1 MRVPLTWLRDY
12 VAITDTPEELATRLT
27 FAGLEVEDLEYVGL
41 APTHQPVAGLPAAG
55 RAGSTAKGLAWNPAT
70 IVVAQI
76 LEVLPHP
83 NADRLTL
90 LRVDD
95 GTGAEQIVLTGA
107 PNLFHLKG
115 AGPLPKPLKIVYAR
129 EGAVLFD
136 GHKPGREVMT
146 LKRARIRGV
155 ESTSMACSEKELG
168 ISDDHE
174 GIIILDDDAPVGV
187 PAAEYMGDVVFEV
200 KINPNMARNACV
212 LGIAREI
219 SALTGAP
226 LRPPALSVTVTGAP
240 IAGRVGIEIREPA
253 VNPRFVL
260 GLIEGAR
267 VAPSPYWVQRR
278 LRLAGTRPISNIV
291 DATNYVMF
299 ELGEPLHAFDWDVI
313 VGRAGSARPTI
324 ITRRAQ
330 EGETL
335 TTLDGVERKLDP
347 FTVLVCDER
356 GPLSMAGVMGGAESE
371 VTGTTTNVLLEG
383 AAWDVINIRKTV
395 NAQGVPSEAS
405 YRFSRGVHPN
415 LAEKGIVRAL
425 ELMRQWTGGTVARGL
440 VDSYPGRPAPVVVN
454 ITPAE
459 VERQLGVRVPL
470 DEIVRILRALKF
482 ECEVPGDHA
491 DPHAVIRA
499 TAPDHRLDIGTG
511 VVGRADIVE
520 EVARVYGYGRIPE
533 TLLAEVLPPPH
544 PNRDLDLEEQA
555 RDVLASVGLQE
566 VVTYSLT
573 SPERE
578 AKLRAVPP
586 SDGAAEVPYVRLANP
601 IVVDRVVMRR
611 TLLAG
616 IIEAAAA
623 NSRHADRI
631 AFFEIG
637 NVFLPRGGQPLPDEP
652 RRVAVLMSGAR
663 SPQGW
668 QPADRAMMDFF
679 DVKGVVEELADALA
693 VPALTFEP
701 GEHDALRP
709 GRTARVLAGGSP
721 IGWIGE
727 LHPAVAERFDLR
739 GPGVIVAELDL
750 DPMLAKAIDR
760 NPTRPVPVYPP
771 VKEDLAFVL
780 DRSVPVA
787 RVLEVIEAAGGPML
801 AGAAL
806 FDEYAGEQVG
816 AGKRSLAFSLTYQAN
831 DRTLNDSDARKIR
844 ERIAS
849 ALTGELGAVLRA

>member
-12 VAITDTPEELATRLT
+12 VAITDTPEELASRLT
-27 FAGLEVEDLEYVGL
+27 FAGLEVEDLEYAGL
-41 APTHQPVAGLPAAG
+41 APAHQPIAGLPAAG
-55 RAGSTAKGLAWNPAT
+55 RTGPMANGLAWDPAT
-70 IVVAQI
+70 IVIARI
-76 LEVLPHP
+76 LEVMPHP

-95 GTGAEQIVLTGA
+95 GSGEEQIVLTGA

-146 LKRARIRGV
+146 LKRAKIRGV

-168 ISDDHE
+168 ISDDHD

-219 SALTGAP
+219 HALTGAP
-226 LRPPALSVTVTGAP
+226 LRPPALSVTVSGAP
-240 IAGRVGIEIREPA
+240 MAGRVGIEIREPA
-253 VNPRFVL
+253 LNPRFVL

-299 ELGEPLHAFDWDVI
+299 ELGEPLHAFDWDVL
-313 VGRAGSARPTI
+313 VARAGTKRPTI
-324 ITRRAQ
+324 ITRRAE

-335 TTLDGVERKLDP
+335 TTLDGVERKLDS
-347 FTVLVCDER
+347 FTVLVCDEQ

-371 VTGTTTNVLLEG
+371 VAPTTTNVLLEG
-383 AAWDVINIRKTV
+383 AAWDFINIRKTV
-395 NAQGVPSEAS
+395 KAQNLPSEAS

-415 LAEKGIVRAL
+415 LAEKGVARAL

-440 VDSYPGRPAPVVVN
+440 VDSYPARPEPVVVD

-459 VERQLGVRVPL
+459 VERQLGVRIPV
-470 DEIVRILRALKF
+470 DEIARILKALKF
-482 ECEVPGDHA
+482 ECDVLGDHH

-511 VVGRADIVE
+511 VIGRADLVE
-520 EVARVYGYGRIPE
+520 ELARVYGYERIPE

-566 VVTYSLT
+566 IVTYSLT

-578 AKLRAVPP
+578 AKLVAAPAA
-586 SDGAAEVPYVRLANP
+586 DGAADVPYVRLANP

-616 IIEAAAA
+616 LIETAAS
-623 NSRHADRI
+623 NSRHTDRL

-637 NVFLPRGGQPLPDEP
+637 NVFLPRWGQPLPDEP
-652 RRVAVLMSGAR
+652 RRLGILMSGAR

-668 QPADRAMMDFF
+668 QPADRAPMDFF
-679 DVKGVVEELADALA
+679 DVKGVVEELADGLA
-693 VPALTFEP
+693 VPGLAFEP
-701 GEHDALRP
+701 AEHEALRP
-709 GRTARVLAGGSP
+709 GRTARVLLAGQAV
-721 IGWIGE
+721 GWLGE
-727 LHPAVAERFDLR
+727 LHPAVAERFDLE
-739 GPGVIVAELDL
+739 GVGVIVAELEL
-750 DPMLAKAIDR
+750 DPILAKAVDR
-760 NPTRPVPVYPP
+760 SPTRPVPVYPP

-780 DRSVPVA
+780 DRTVPVA
-787 RVLEVIEAAGGPML
+787 RALEVIRKAGGPML
-801 AGAAL
+801 AGASL

-816 AGKRSLAFSLTYQAN
+816 AGKRSLAFSLAYQAT
-831 DRTLNDSDARKIR
+831 DRTLTDADARKIR
-844 ERIAS
+844 ERIAK
-849 ALTGELGAVLRA
+849 AVAEELGAVLRA

>member
-12 VAITDTPEELATRLT
+12 VAITDTPEELASRLT
-27 FAGLEVEDLEYVGL
+27 FAGLEVEDIEYVGL
-41 APTHQPVAGLPAAG
+41 APSHQPIAGLPAAG
-55 RAGSTAKGLAWNPAT
+55 RRGPAARGLAWGPAT
-70 IVVAQI
+70 IVIGQI
-76 LEVLPHP
+76 LEVMPHP

-95 GTGAEQIVLTGA
+95 GSGAEQTVLTGA

-115 AGPLPKPLKIVYAR
+115 TGPLPKPLKIVYAR

-146 LKRARIRGV
+146 LKRAKIRGV

-168 ISDDHE
+168 ISDDHD
-174 GIIILDDDAPVGV
+174 GIIVLDDDAPVG
-187 PAAEYMGDVVFEV
+187 AAAADYMGDAVFEV

-219 SALTGAP
+219 AALTGAP
-226 LRPPALSVTVTGAP
+226 LRPPALSVTLSGAP
-240 IAGRVGIEIREPA
+240 IAGRVAIDIREPDL
-253 VNPRFVL
+253 NPRFVL

-267 VAPSPYWVQRR
+267 IGPSPYWVQRR
-278 LRLAGTRPISNIV
+278 LRLVGTRPISNIV

-299 ELGEPLHAFDWDVI
+299 ELGEPLHAFDWDVL
-313 VGRAGSARPTI
+313 VARAGSRTPTI
-324 ITRRAQ
+324 VTRRA
-330 EGETL
+330 EPGETIR
-335 TTLDGVERKLDP
+335 TLDGVDRKLDP
-347 FTVLVCDER
+347 FTVLVCDET
-356 GPLSMAGVMGGAESE
+356 GPLSIAGVMGGAESE
-371 VTGTTTNVLLEG
+371 VAERTTNVLLEG
-383 AAWDVINIRKTV
+383 AAWDFINVRKTV
-395 NAQGVPSEAS
+395 KAQGLPSEAS

-415 LAEKGIVRAL
+415 LAEKGVVRAL

-440 VDSYPGRPAPVVVN
+440 VDSYPGRPEPVTVD
-454 ITPAE
+454 ITPAD
-459 VERQLGVRVPL
+459 VERLLGVRIPL

-482 ECEVPGDHA
+482 VCAVSGDAA

-499 TAPDHRLDIGTG
+499 TPPDHRLDIGTG

-520 EVARVYGYGRIPE
+520 DIARVYGYDRIPE

-544 PNRDLDLEEQA
+544 PNRDLELEEQV
-555 RDVLASVGLQE
+555 RDVLVSVGLQE

-578 AKLRAVPP
+578 ARLGTAAE
-586 SDGAAEVPYVRLANP
+586 GAADVPYIRLINP

-616 IIEAAAA
+616 VIEAAAA
-623 NSRHADRI
+623 NSRHSDRL
-631 AFFEIG
+631 AFFEVG
-637 NVFLPRGGQPLPDEP
+637 NVFLPNAGEALPDEP
-652 RRVAVLMSGAR
+652 RRVAILMSGAR

-668 QPADRAMMDFF
+668 QPADREPMDFF
-679 DVKGVVEELADALA
+679 DVKGVVEDLAGALA
-693 VPALTFEP
+693 VAGMTFEP
-701 GEHDALRP
+701 GEHETLRP
-709 GRTARVLAGGSP
+709 GRTARVLVDGAP
-721 IGWIGE
+721 VGWIGE

-739 GPGVIVAELDL
+739 GPGVIVAELEL
-750 DPMLAKAIDR
+750 DPILAKAVDR
-760 NPTRPVPVYPP
+760 NPTRAVSVYPP

-780 DRSVPVA
+780 DRGVPVA
-787 RVLEVIEAAGGPML
+787 RVLEVITAAGGPML
-801 AGAAL
+801 SGATL
-806 FDEYAGEQVG
+806 FDDYAGSQVG
-816 AGKRSLAFSLTYQAN
+816 EGKRSLAFSLTYQAP
-831 DRTLNDSDARKIR
+831 DRTLNDADARKIR

>member
-12 VAITDTPEELATRLT
+12 VAITDTPDELASRLT
-27 FAGLEVEDLEYVGL
+27 FAGLEVEDIEYVGL
-41 APTHQPVAGLPAAG
+41 APASQPIAGLPAAG
-55 RAGSTAKGLAWNPAT
+55 RSGPPAKGLAWDPAT
-70 IVVAQI
+70 IVIARI
-76 LEVLPHP
+76 LEVMPHP

-95 GTGAEQIVLTGA
+95 GSGDEQIVLTGA

-115 AGPLPKPLKIVYAR
+115 AGPLAKPLNIVYAR

-146 LKRARIRGV
+146 LKRAKIRGV

-168 ISDDHE
+168 ISDDHD
-174 GIIILDDDAPVGV
+174 GIIILDDDAPVGM
-187 PAAEYMGDVVFEV
+187 AAADYMGDVVFEV

-212 LGIAREI
+212 LGIARELH
-219 SALTGAP
+219 ALTGAP
-226 LRPPALSVTVTGAP
+226 LRPPALSVTITGAP

-253 VNPRFVL
+253 LNPRFVL

-278 LRLAGTRPISNIV
+278 LRLVGTRPISNIV

-299 ELGEPLHAFDWDVI
+299 ELGEPLHAFDWDV
-313 VGRAGSARPTI
+313 VVRRAGTSRPTI
-324 ITRRAQ
+324 VTRRAA
-330 EGETL
+330 ENETL
-335 TTLDGVERKLDP
+335 KTLDGIDRKLDP
-347 FTVLVCDER
+347 FTVLVCDEQ

-371 VTGTTTNVLLEG
+371 VSEATTNVLLEG
-383 AAWDVINIRKTV
+383 AAWDFINVRRTV
-395 NAQGVPSEAS
+395 KAQNLPSEAS

-415 LAEKGIVRAL
+415 LAEKGVVRAL

-440 VDSYPGRPAPVVVN
+440 VDNYPGRPEPVTVD

-459 VERQLGVRVPL
+459 VARQLGVRIPL

-482 ECEVPGDHA
+482 ECEVSGDHA

-499 TAPDHRLDIGTG
+499 TAPDHRLDIGSG

-520 EVARVYGYGRIPE
+520 EVARIYGYDRIPQ

-555 RDVLASVGLQE
+555 RDILASVGLQE
-566 VVTYSLT
+566 IVTYSLT

-578 AKLRAVPP
+578 ATLVAAPP
-586 SDGAAEVPYVRLANP
+586 AGGAADVPYVRLANP

-616 IIEAAAA
+616 LIEIAAA
-623 NSRHADRI
+623 NGRHADRL

-637 NVFLPRGGQPLPDEP
+637 NVFLPRWGQPLPEEP
-652 RRVAVLMSGAR
+652 RRLGILMAGAR

-668 QPADRAMMDFF
+668 QPADRAPMDFY
-679 DVKGVVEELADALA
+679 DVKGVVEELADGLA
-693 VPALTFEP
+693 VPGLTFEP
-701 GEHDALRP
+701 GEHEALRP
-709 GRTARVLAGGSP
+709 GRTARVLLADQAAG
-721 IGWIGE
+721 WVGE
-727 LHPAVAERFDLR
+727 LHPAVAERFGLKSSS
-739 GPGVIVAELDL
+739 VVVAELDL
-750 DPMLAKAIDR
+750 DPILARAVDR
-760 NPTRPVPVYPP
+760 SPTRPVPAYPP
-771 VKEDLAFVL
+771 IKEDLAFAL
-780 DRSVPVA
+780 DRAVPVA
-787 RVLEVIEAAGGPML
+787 RVIEVIRAAGGPML
-801 AGAAL
+801 ASASL

-816 AGKRSLAFSLTYQAN
+816 AGKRSLAFSLTYQAP
-831 DRTLNDSDARKIR
+831 DRTLTDADARKIR

-849 ALTGELGAVLRA
+849 ALTSELGAVLRA